1 MASAADTPR
10 LPILY
15 RDLQPLSSVQH
26 GDLRL
31 RQLERT
37 DILNEVHALPLTVE
51 EFIMAQ
57 RSFPIVF
64 SAGEE
69 AVPLALFGLNEGVNL
84 FIDEDGQFLP
94 GVYVPAYARRYPFML
109 AQLNPDSQEL
119 SLCFDPTSE
128 SIGGFGE
135 GEALFDG
142 DKPSEMTRG
151 ILEFCEQFE
160 MAVQRTAG
168 FVKDL
173 IDNKLLIDGELTIQ
187 PDGAEQ
193 PFVYRGF
200 RMVDEQAVNEL
211 RGDVARKLVKS
222 GAMAL
227 IYAHLFSLG
236 LTRDLFG
243 RQLEAGK
250 VPAPQIANPA

>member
-1 MASAADTPR
+1 MASAAPNTG
-10 LPILY
+10 LPIMY

-31 RQLERT
+31 RPMDRT
-37 DILNEVHALPLTVE
+37 EVLNNVHALPLTVD

-57 RSFPIVF
+57 RNFPIVF
-64 SAGEE
+64 SAGDD

-84 FIDEDGQFLP
+84 YINEDGQFLP

-109 AQLNPDSQEL
+109 AQLRPDSQEL
-119 SLCFDPTSE
+119 SLCFDPSCE
-128 SIGGFGE
+128 GIGSFAE
-135 GEALFDG
+135 GDPLFDG
-142 DKPSEMTRG
+142 DQPTETTRAVLG
-151 ILEFCEQFE
+151 FCEQFE
-160 MAVQRTAG
+160 MAVQRTAA
-168 FVKDL
+168 FVKEL
-173 IDNKLLIDGELTIQ
+173 GEAKLLIDGEMTIQ
-187 PDGAEQ
+187 PEGADE

-200 RMVDEQAVNEL
+200 RMVSEEAVNDL

-236 LTRDLFG
+236 LARDLFAKQVELG
-243 RQLEAGK
+243 L
-250 VPAPQIANPA
+250 VPAPQPAA

>member
-1 MASAADTPR
+1 MASAAPNPG
-10 LPILY
+10 LPIMY

-31 RQLERT
+31 RALEST
-37 DILNEVHALPLTVE
+37 DVLNKVHALPLTTD

-64 SAGEE
+64 SAGDE

-84 FIDEDGQFLP
+84 AVDEKGQFKP
-94 GVYVPAYARRYPFML
+94 GSYVPAYARRYPFML
-109 AQLNPDSQEL
+109 AQLRPDTQEL
-119 SLCFDPTSE
+119 SLCFDPTCE
-128 SIGGFGE
+128 AFGGEE
-135 GEALFDG
+135 GELLFDG
-142 DKPSEMTRG
+142 DQPTETTRN
-151 ILEFCEQFE
+151 ILAFCEQFE
-160 MAVQRTAG
+160 MSVQRTAA
-168 FVKDL
+168 FVKELADT
-173 IDNKLLIDGELTIQ
+173 KLLIDGELTIQ
-187 PDGAEQ
+187 PEGADQ
-193 PFVYRGF
+193 PFIYRGF
-200 RMVDEQAVNEL
+200 RMVSEEALNDL

-243 RQLEAGK
+243 LQMEAGL
-250 VPAPQIANPA
+250 VPEPGPAV

>member
-10 LPILY
+10 LPIMY
-15 RDLQPLSSVQH
+15 RDLQPLSSVEH
-26 GDLRL
+26 GALRL
-31 RQLERT
+31 RMLTRT

-69 AVPLALFGLNEGVNL
+69 AVPLALFGLNEGVNM
-84 FIDEDGQFLP
+84 FVGEDGQFLP

-109 AQLNPDSQEL
+109 AQLRPDSQEL
-119 SLCFDPTSE
+119 SLCFDPSSE
-128 SIGGFGE
+128 SIGKFEE

-142 DKPSEMTRG
+142 DQPSQTTRD
-151 ILEFCEQFE
+151 ILGFCEQFE
-160 MAVQRTAG
+160 MAVQRTAA
-168 FVKDL
+168 FVKEL
-173 IDNKLLIDGELTIQ
+173 ADNKLLIDGELTIQ
-187 PDGAEQ
+187 PDDAQQ

-200 RMVDEQAVNEL
+200 RMVDENAVNEL

-243 RQLEAGK
+243 QQLEAGK
-250 VPAPQIANPA
+250 VPAQQIVNPA